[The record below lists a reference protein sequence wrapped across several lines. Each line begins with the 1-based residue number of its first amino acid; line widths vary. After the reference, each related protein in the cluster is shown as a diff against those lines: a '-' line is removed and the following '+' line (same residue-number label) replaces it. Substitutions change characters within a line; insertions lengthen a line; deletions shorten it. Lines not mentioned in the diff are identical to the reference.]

1 MKPNRQKISFS
12 KTVLDNLPAQE
23 QRYFV
28 YDSKVPGLAVLVAP
42 TGAKS
47 FYLYRWVKGKPE
59 RKRLGGYPEMTP
71 DVARKQAQAL
81 NGVIAMGGDL
91 NPETPERRQVRLRD
105 AFEDYLGA
113 KGALKDSTRQNYRD
127 VLRLYLSDWQN
138 RKLDDITQ
146 DDVLDRH
153 RALIAANGGARANLA
168 MRVLGAIFNFAA
180 DQYLD
185 ADRKP
190 LYSHNPVKRLNRLEA
205 WARVPRRQ
213 TVVRPA
219 QLKAWWTGA
228 QTLDPTGRDYLLLL
242 LLTGLR
248 REEGAGLRWEH
259 IDLDER
265 TLTVKDTKNHED
277 HTLPTGDYL
286 TAMLARR
293 KAYMGDA
300 SAFVFPGGNSRRS
313 GGHISS
319 PQYYYEKA
327 SVASGVQFTVHDL
340 RRTFITTAESLDIPA
355 YSLKRLLNHRTHNDV
370 TQGYIVL
377 DVERLRSPMQKIETF
392 LLRAMGI
399 EQTAPVVALKMTG

>member
-12 KTVLDNLPAQE
+12 KTVLDNLPAQDR
-23 QRYFV
+23 RYFV

-71 DVARKQAQAL
+71 DVARKQAQVL
-81 NGVIAMGGDL
+81 NGIIATGGDL
-91 NPETPERRQVRLRD
+91 NPETPEQRHVRLRE

-113 KGALKDSTRQNYRD
+113 KGNLKDSTRQNYRD
-127 VLRLYLSDWQN
+127 VLRLYLSDWQE
-138 RKLDDITQ
+138 RKLDEITQ

-153 RALIAANGGARANLA
+153 RVLIAANGGARANLA
-168 MRVLGAIFNFAA
+168 IRVLGAIFNFAA

-190 LYSHNPVKRLNRLEA
+190 LYSHNPVRRLNRLEV
-205 WARVPRRQ
+205 WARVERRQ

-219 QLKAWWTGA
+219 QLKAWWAGV

-248 REEGAGLRWEH
+248 REEGAGLRWEN

-265 TLTVKDTKNHED
+265 TLTVKDTKNHVD
-277 HTLPTGDYL
+277 HTLPMGDYL

-293 KAYMGDA
+293 KAYVGDT

-355 YSLKRLLNHRTHNDV
+355 YSLKRLLNHRIHNDV

-399 EQTAPVVALKMTG
+399 EQTAPVVTLKMTG